1 MAIDANV
8 QDVGMILVS
17 LLYRCV
23 ILYYCCTGVLD
34 GPSSNQIVLL
44 TFQYCIGK
52 TICSPCAFTIH
63 SWHQMSSATAKEYGT
78 VVLQAIFG
86 ITKLDEE

>member
-34 GPSSNQIVLL
+34 GPSNNQIVLL
-44 TFQYCIGK
+44 TLQYSIGK
-52 TICSPCAFTIH
+52 SICSPCAFTIH